1 VTVQVPADCG
11 VTVKV
16 ALGPFADAGAIVAM
30 VPPTGEQVSVS
41 LSAPLSP
48 ASVAVNVCANCA
60 PVLVKVSA
68 FGFAVSGAGVG
79 LGVGDGVGVGVG
91 EGVGD
96 GVGVGVGDGV
106 GDGVG
111 EGLGVAVGEGVGD
124 GVADPDALGLGEGLG
139 DELTLAVGDGEGD
152 AEALGL
158 DPGKRSTLPLP
169 LEPLQLDS
177 ANASNPIAEKA
188 SELNER
194 YRPIRFTSDLIS
206 SQGHRKYT
214 ARRAL
219 CHAGNGGCRPR
230 FEPTGCAGRPPC
242 GGNPTF
248 GGEPSAFG
256 G

>member
-1 VTVQVPADCG
+1 VQVPADCG

-16 ALGPFADAGAIVAM
+16 TLGPFADAGATVAI
-30 VPPTGEQVSVS
+30 VPPAGEQVSVS
-41 LSAPLSP
+41 ASAPLSP
-48 ASVAVNVCANCA
+48 ASLAMNVCPNWA

-68 FGFAVSGAGVG
+68 FGFTVSGAGVG

-96 GVGVGVGDGV
+96 GVGVGEGVGDGV
-106 GDGVG
+106 GDG
-111 EGLGVAVGEGVGD
+111 LGVAVGESVGA
-124 GVADPDALGLGEGLG
+124 GVADPDALGRGDALG
-139 DELTLAVGDGEGD
+139 DGLTLAVGDGDGD
-152 AEALGL
+152 AEPVGL
-158 DPGKRSTLPLP
+158 ETGKRSTFPLP
-169 LEPLQLDS
+169 PEPLQLDS

-188 SELNER
+188 TELNER

-219 CHAGNGGCRPR
+219 CHAGNGGLPSPL
-230 FEPTGCAGRPPC
+230 EPTGCAGAPPC

-248 GGEPSAFG
+248 AVERSAFG